1 MCPLGQ
7 LLKTLNHLPITT
19 KNQIEDNKILAVVQK
34 WAAKEEDT
42 DEIKQESVDHT
53 PIVSP
58 YSPDAANNTT
68 PSRNNDTE
76 EESLMQ
82 EGEGE
87 IDGPS
92 VDAQLPMDS
101 DPVPESVQL
110 QMGGEGGWQDQS
122 REDQSTT
129 NHRGAPDETPQ
140 DRAQA
145 AIDVLIDKFLPAADG
160 DLSGEGAV
168 EGLGGLP
175 SEGPMGEPPPLP
187 AEDAPTGTATLD
199 LHASASGPGGAPE
212 SLQGAFNGKPTT
224 ILCGRADEHSPAI
237 TALDVGGS
245 NATGFEGFC
254 VAENTNLA
262 SPESAKEEEEEDTGP
277 TVSVQ
282 LSPVYSDT
290 EQVPLPL
297 QQDPPPNPVSS
308 MEVVSMAVHL
318 LDRWQDLKEVF
329 KIPKK
334 KPNPSGQQ
342 EELVSAATSVS
353 SWWLV
358 TNMFLSSIRSV
369 WVNGVFF
376 FVFFVF
382 FLQFLVFIVH
392 TLDTAVNLVIQYWND
407 GFSCAV
413 CNQTPP
419 SQYCNDK
426 SECNVQ
432 WGPCID
438 CEYTVITIH
447 T

>member
-7 LLKTLNHLPITT
+7 LLKTLSHLPITT

-34 WAAKEEDT
+34 WAAKEDDT

-58 YSPDAANNTT
+58 YSPDAANSTT

-110 QMGGEGGWQDQS
+110 QMGGEEGWQDQS
-122 REDQSTT
+122 REDRSTT
-129 NHRGAPDETPQ
+129 HHGGVPDETPQ

-145 AIDVLIDKFLPAADG
+145 ALDVLIDKFLPAADG

-168 EGLGGLP
+168 EGLEGLP

-199 LHASASGPGGAPE
+199 LHASVNGPGGPPE
-212 SLQGAFNGKPTT
+212 SLQGGSDGKPTT
-224 ILCGRADEHSPAI
+224 ILCGRADEDSPAI
-237 TALDVGGS
+237 TAVDVG
-245 NATGFEGFC
+245 GFEGFC

-262 SPESAKEEEEEDTGP
+262 SPESAKEEEEDTGP

-358 TNMFLSSIRSV
+358 TNIFLLRSV
-369 WVNGVFF
+369 WMNGVIFI
-376 FVFFVF
+376 
-382 FLQFLVFIVH
+382 QFLVFIVH
-392 TLDTAVNLVIQYWND
+392 TLDTAVSHSN
-407 GFSCAV
+407 
-413 CNQTPP
+413 
-419 SQYCNDK
+419 
-426 SECNVQ
+426 
-432 WGPCID
+432 
-438 CEYTVITIH
+438 TVLEWWILLCRLQSNSTIPIL
-447 T
+447 